1 MSMTEIV
8 KVFGER
14 KIRSVWD
21 DTAEE
26 WYFSVVDV
34 VAVLTESAD
43 PRNYWKVLKN
53 RLKNE
58 GNETVTNCNRLKL
71 RAEDGKMR
79 LMDVATPEQMFRLIQ
94 SIPSPKAEPFK
105 IWMAKV
111 AVVSLRMPGWRS
123 RRRQGKRSS
132 RRSTRRMR
140 ARLMVTMV
148 QPPCQRSNS
157 PCARRIRYN
166 MSMREKMRF
175 DEFALKGMDEI
186 LQPAA
191 AQMSGEPDEV
201 SATVNEVTVS

>member
-14 KIRSVWD
+14 KIRSIWD

-43 PRNYWKVLKN
+43 PATYWRVLKN
-53 RLKNE
+53 RLKHE

-79 LMDVATPEQMFRLIQ
+79 LADVATPEQMFRLFQ

-111 AVVSLRMPGWRS
+111 AASPRMCVWKS
-123 RRRQGKRSS
+123 RRRRARRSS
-132 RRSTRRMR
+132 HRLTRQMR
-140 ARLMVTMV
+140 AHLMWTLA
-148 QPPCQRSNS
+148 QPPCRRSDDL
-157 PCARRIRYN
+157 CA
-166 MSMREKMRF
+166 
-175 DEFALKGMDEI
+175 G
-186 LQPAA
+186 
-191 AQMSGEPDEV
+191 
-201 SATVNEVTVS
+201 